1 MTPGEVFKVF
11 LLLLVAAAAYA
22 GLRLLQVKRKPQP
35 QPELVRKLFHICG
48 GVLALS
54 LPWLFDRITPVL
66 VLGAVVAAALVA
78 LRVVPQL
85 RSGLGQV
92 LFGVERQSVGE
103 LCYLASIC
111 LLFGLAGN
119 DKLLYSV
126 PLLILTFADTFAA
139 LVGEQYGKLRLN
151 MGGDRKSY
159 EGVLAFFLAAFFCVH
174 VPVLLWGGAGRLES
188 LLIGIDLSILTM
200 MAEAA
205 AWWGLDNFIIP
216 IWGYLL
222 LKSLLKM
229 SAAELAAHLAFV
241 LALGLV
247 LRAWRHRTTLGDDAL
262 FGATLWGY
270 VLWAVGGWRWVLPP
284 LIQLFL
290 FAATTAKDP
299 VDRPRVFRFPVVL
312 SQIGGAFFWLL
323 VYRQTEARAVFLPFA
338 ACYGANLAIIAL
350 VRHAR
355 LEPEVPWRKTVSR
368 SVAEGMLVVVPSV
381 LVMDGFTPTA
391 LLDLAAG
398 LLSVYLATIVF
409 RRVQPALGS
418 VPIDAARWL
427 RQSIVVAAASPLA
440 LGIHYGV
447 LRGLSLT
454 DVLNPLKLL

>member
-1 MTPGEVFKVF
+1 MTAVEAFKA
-11 LLLLVAAAAYA
+11 LLLLVLAAGAYA
-22 GLRLLQVKRKPQP
+22 GLRLLQVRFKPE
-35 QPELVRKLFHICG
+35 PELVRKLFHISG
-48 GVLALS
+48 GVLALL
-54 LPWLFDRITPVL
+54 LPWLFDRMTPVI

-78 LRVVPQL
+78 LRVVPKL
-85 RSGLGQV
+85 RNGFGQV
-92 LFGVERQSVGE
+92 LFGVERQTIGE

-139 LVGEQYGKLRLN
+139 LIGEQYGKLQLN
-151 MGGDRKSY
+151 MSGDRKSY
-159 EGVLAFFLAAFFCVH
+159 EGVLAFFLTAFFCVH
-174 VPVLLWGGAGRLES
+174 VPVLLWGGAERLES

-205 AWWGLDNFIIP
+205 AWWGLDNFIVP
-216 IWGYLL
+216 IWGYML

-229 SAAELAAHLAFV
+229 NAAELAAHLAFV
-241 LALGLV
+241 LTLGLV

-290 FAATTAKDP
+290 FAATTAKEP
-299 VDRPRVFRFPVVL
+299 LDRPRVFRFPVVL
-312 SQIGGAFFWLL
+312 SQIAGAFFWLL

-338 ACYGANLAIIAL
+338 ACFGANLAIIAL
-350 VRHAR
+350 VRHQR
-355 LEPEVPWRKTVSR
+355 LAPEAPWRKTVSR

-391 LLDLAAG
+391 LLDIAAG
-398 LLSVYLATIVF
+398 LLAVYLATIVF
-409 RRVQPALGS
+409 RHIQPALGS
-418 VPIDAARWL
+418 VPIDAARWI
-427 RQSIVVAAASPLA
+427 RQSIVVAGASPLA
-440 LGIHYGV
+440 FGIHYGV
-447 LRGLSLT
+447 LRGLSLA
-454 DVLNPLKLL
+454 DVLNPMKLL